1 MSRICSVV
9 FALALLVAQTDVAKM
24 QSPPE
29 PDAVTVRFDYTGAQA
44 LLDAVERDS
53 LTGTDVTKLLEVRG
67 IRAMVDNVT
76 RYAATYGRDQF
87 QGELR
92 AFVRTQQT
100 IRSPFGLGQ
109 VFRNRAQVRSLIAEL
124 QRKEAAI
131 SKGMLKQ
138 LEPFRPRTGRLAV
151 TIYFVTGGS
160 SDGFV
165 LDGDDEPA
173 FFVALDK
180 ADGDLP
186 GVQQNMTHELYH
198 VMQKAIAKRVPRLAA
213 VVRDPARLPPHE
225 RLVATTFLEG
235 TANYAADALT
245 AEGNGPYLEMWRS
258 RYRRNAEPARIKEN
272 FRLFDT
278 LLADL
283 RAGRIAWDE
292 AQRVGFSGNNDA
304 RLYFVG
310 YEMTKAID
318 RYRSA
323 KRIGELLE
331 QTPSAFFQEYV
342 TLYRQQSGIVA
353 RFTPETEAYLA
364 TLR

>member
-1 MSRICSVV
+1 MSRICSVT
-9 FALALLVAQTDVAKM
+9 FTLALLVAQTDVATM

-29 PDAVTVRFDYTGAQA
+29 SDSVTVRFDYTGAEA
-44 LLDAVERDS
+44 LLNAVERDS
-53 LTGTDVTKLLEVRG
+53 LTDADVMKLLEVRG
-67 IRAMVDNVT
+67 LRAMVDNVT
-76 RYAATYGRDQF
+76 RYAVTYDRDQF
-87 QGELR
+87 QAELR
-92 AFVRTQQT
+92 AFVQT
-100 IRSPFGLGQ
+100 HQSIRSPFGLGQ
-109 VFRNRAQVRSLIAEL
+109 VFRNRAQVRSLIADL
-124 QRKEAAI
+124 QGKEATI
-131 SKGMLKQ
+131 IKGMLKQ
-138 LEPFRPRTGRLAV
+138 LEPFRPRTGKLAA

-180 ADGDLP
+180 ANGDLP

-213 VVRDPARLPPHE
+213 VVRDPAQLPPHE
-225 RLVATTFLEG
+225 RLVATTFWEG
-235 TANYAADALT
+235 TANYAADALS
-245 AEGNGPYLEMWRS
+245 AEGSGSYLEMWRS

-272 FRLFDT
+272 FGLFDT

-292 AQRVGFSGNNDA
+292 AQRVGFFGDNDA

-310 YEMTKAID
+310 YEMAKAID
-318 RYRSA
+318 RHRSA

-331 QTPSAFFQEYV
+331 QPPSAFFQEYI

-353 RFTPETEAYLA
+353 RFTAETEAYLE